1 MIVDEIPEALR
12 VYEEAFEGD
21 PLEHY
26 MKDTPV
32 RIGPFF
38 RYSFKPLRSFQDAQP
53 GRYEELERLDNSLRF
68 PQAVRKGQLL
78 AIGEHDVDAFVTV

>member
-1 MIVDEIPEALR
+1 MIVEEIPEALR

-32 RIGPFF
+32 RI
-38 RYSFKPLRSFQDAQP
+38 FQI
-53 GRYEELERLDNSLRF
+53 LT
-68 PQAVRKGQLL
+68 
-78 AIGEHDVDAFVTV
+78 II